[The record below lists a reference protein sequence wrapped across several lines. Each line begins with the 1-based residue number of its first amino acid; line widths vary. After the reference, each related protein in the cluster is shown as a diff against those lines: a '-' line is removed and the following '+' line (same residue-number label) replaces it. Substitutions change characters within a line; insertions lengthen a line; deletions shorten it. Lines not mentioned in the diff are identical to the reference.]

1 VLPDGRAL
9 AEGETPDIRPGHA
22 AFRRDPARHRI
33 CRLSQLAPLD
43 EAKVGAGRNAM
54 MIKALAIS
62 VGVLATA
69 ASAALA
75 TGLTDRLQAER
86 MTVLRVDH
94 TKSRFLC
101 AEHRAWLTVARADV
115 AALAS
120 GDIVSVEQRDGRV
133 AKVKVVRAAADEL
146 ASPER

>member
-1 VLPDGRAL
+1 MPGRRA
-9 AEGETPDIRPGHA
+9 RPRPPPRAKCPRSFRSARVSGH
-22 AFRRDPARHRI
+22 PARHRI
-33 CRLSQLAPLD
+33 CPSSPPAPASRRGTPD
-43 EAKVGAGRNAM
+43 GAGRNAM
-54 MIKALAIS
+54 VIKALAIG

-86 MTVLRVDH
+86 MTVVRVDH

-115 AALAS
+115 ATLAT
-120 GDIVSVEQRDGRV
+120 GDIVTVEPRNGRL
-133 AKVKVVRAAADEL
+133 AKVKVVRHAADE
-146 ASPER
+146 

>member
-1 VLPDGRAL
+1 
-9 AEGETPDIRPGHA
+9 
-22 AFRRDPARHRI
+22 
-33 CRLSQLAPLD
+33 
-43 EAKVGAGRNAM
+43 M

-120 GDIVSVEQRDGRV
+120 GDIVSVEPRNGRA
-133 AKVKVVRAAADEL
+133 AKVRVVRHAADEL

>member
-1 VLPDGRAL
+1 MV
-9 AEGETPDIRPGHA
+9 
-22 AFRRDPARHRI
+22 
-33 CRLSQLAPLD
+33 
-43 EAKVGAGRNAM
+43 
-54 MIKALAIS
+54 IKALAIS

-86 MTVLRVDH
+86 MTIVRVDH

-115 AALAS
+115 AALAT
-120 GDIVSVEQRDGRV
+120 GDIVTVEPRNGRL
-133 AKVKVVRAAADEL
+133 AKVKVVRHAADEL

>member
-1 VLPDGRAL
+1 M
-9 AEGETPDIRPGHA
+9 
-22 AFRRDPARHRI
+22 
-33 CRLSQLAPLD
+33 LD
-43 EAKVGAGRNAM
+43 EAQVGAGRNAM
-54 MIKALAIS
+54 VIKALAIS

-86 MTVLRVDH
+86 MTVVRVDL

-101 AEHRAWLTVARADV
+101 AEHHAWLTVARADV

-120 GDIVSVEQRDGRV
+120 GDIVTVEPRNGRL
-133 AKVKVVRAAADEL
+133 AKVRVVRHGADEL

>member
-1 VLPDGRAL
+1 MV
-9 AEGETPDIRPGHA
+9 
-22 AFRRDPARHRI
+22 
-33 CRLSQLAPLD
+33 
-43 EAKVGAGRNAM
+43 
-54 MIKALAIS
+54 IKALAIS

-86 MTVLRVDH
+86 MTVLRVDI